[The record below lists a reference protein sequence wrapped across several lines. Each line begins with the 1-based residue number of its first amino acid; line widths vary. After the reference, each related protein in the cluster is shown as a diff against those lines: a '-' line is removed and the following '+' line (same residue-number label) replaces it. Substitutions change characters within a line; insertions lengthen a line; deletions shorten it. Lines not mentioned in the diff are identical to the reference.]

1 MKSIILISFL
11 FLLVF
16 DFNQTKAD
24 TNKKIIIE
32 FLCKDKNIHE
42 SLVGLIYD
50 IKLIKLY
57 KDDLKIFRGTSEKD
71 GTEKIDKKHQSSDV
85 HRLIYNNKKELAFIT
100 IQPVRDRKNLSA
112 IDKIDPKIKTE
123 HINKVGFKYIN
134 YNIIDYKTLELTQEG
149 SVEIKEED
157 LGNYNF
163 SNKPEIRWKRTD
175 VCKKIK

>member
-1 MKSIILISFL
+1 MKNIIVISFL
-11 FLLVF
+11 FLSVINS
-16 DFNQTKAD
+16 NQIKAD
-24 TNKKIIIE
+24 INKKIIIE
-32 FLCKDKNIHE
+32 FSCKDKNMPEI
-42 SLVGLIYD
+42 LVGLIFD
-50 IKLIKLY
+50 IQLIKLY
-57 KDDLKIFRGTSEKD
+57 KDDLKIFYGTSEKD
-71 GTEKIDKKHQSSDV
+71 GTEKIDKNHQSDDV
-85 HRLIYNNKKELAFIT
+85 HRLIYNNKNGLAFIT
-100 IQPVRDRKNLSA
+100 IQPVRDRKNLPA
-112 IDKIDPKIKTE
+112 IDRIDPKIKTE

>member
-1 MKSIILISFL
+1 MKIIIVISFL
-11 FLLVF
+11 FLSVF
-16 DFNQTKAD
+16 DFNQIKAD

-32 FLCKDKNIHE
+32 FSCKNKNIPE
-42 SLVGLIYD
+42 VLAGLIYD
-50 IKLIKLY
+50 IQLIKLY
-57 KDDLKIFRGTSEKD
+57 KDDLKVFYGTSQED
-71 GTEKIDKKHQSSDV
+71 GTEKIDKKHQSGDV
-85 HRLIYNNKKELAFIT
+85 HRLIYNNKNGLAFIT
-100 IQPVRDRKNLSA
+100 TQPVRDRKNLSA

-134 YNIIDYKTLELTQEG
+134 YSIIDYKTLKLTQEG

-163 SNKPEIRWKRTD
+163 TNKPEIRWKNTN